1 MADCVDRGIVFL
13 FTEVDVDDESLLK
26 SLDITESLNSDE
38 FEEVDNELDAVWD
51 DVSFY
56 ANILCL
62 ES

>member
-51 DVSFY
+51 DVSF
-56 ANILCL
+56 
-62 ES
+62 